1 MHPGTR
7 IAGVFFIEKFDNS
20 SILERRV
27 ISNRSSCNALDSQ
40 YGPRARNKPGSQV
53 VDYLKK
59 VDRTWLL
66 IGLIFL
72 AIAIGLPTHL
82 PKSLWFTAGN
92 LVSIAPFLLLSAS
105 VAGYL
110 EAAGADRLIGKIFS
124 DRVVLAI
131 GLAAIFGALSPFCSC
146 GVIPLIAALLVAGVP
161 LPAVMA
167 FWVASPI
174 MSPSMFVVTAAGLGV
189 DFAVVKMISAIAVGL
204 SAGGLTLLLQR
215 LGLFRN
221 SLRPISVSSCAG
233 EDPVLK
239 IKSGVTMWRVWKHPE
254 RVRVLKQKTLAM
266 VLFLGKW
273 LTLAFVL
280 ESLMITFVPAEL
292 LGQWLG
298 SGSAWAIPLAAVI
311 GVPAYLNGFVAVPV
325 VAGLIENGMTPGAA
339 LSFMLAGAMTSI
351 PAAIAVFSLVKRPLF
366 FWYVLLAL
374 IGAVTAGSAYQ
385 AFLNLI

>member
-1 MHPGTR
+1 MESK
-7 IAGVFFIEKFDNS
+7 VNS
-20 SILERRV
+20 S
-27 ISNRSSCNALDSQ
+27 RSRCDALDNQ
-40 YGPRARNKPGSQV
+40 YGPRAWNKPDRQV
-53 VDYLKK
+53 MDYLKTF
-59 VDRTWLL
+59 DRTWLL
-66 IGLIFL
+66 IGAIFL
-72 AIAIGLPTHL
+72 AIAIGLPAHL
-82 PKSLWFTAGN
+82 SKSLSFTASN
-92 LVSIAPFLLLSAS
+92 LVSIAPFLLLSAG

-110 EAAGADRLIGKIFS
+110 EAASADRLIGKIFS

-146 GVIPLIAALLVAGVP
+146 GIIPLIAALLVAGVP

-174 MSPSMFVVTAAGLGV
+174 MSPSMFVVTVAGLGTE
-189 DFAVVKMISAIAVGL
+189 FAVVKMVSAIAVGL

-215 LGLFRN
+215 LGLFGN
-221 SLRPISVSSCAG
+221 SLRPLSVSSCTG

-239 IKSGVTMWRVWKHPE
+239 IKTGVTAWRVWKHPE
-254 RVRVLKQKTLAM
+254 RVQVLKQKTLAM

-298 SGSAWAIPLAAVI
+298 SDSAWAIPLAAVI

-374 IGAVTAGSAYQ
+374 LGAITAGWAYQ
-385 AFLNLI
+385 LLLNLI

>member
-1 MHPGTR
+1 M
-7 IAGVFFIEKFDNS
+7 D
-20 SILERRV
+20 
-27 ISNRSSCNALDSQ
+27 C
-40 YGPRARNKPGSQV
+40 
-53 VDYLKK
+53 LKK
-59 VDRTWLL
+59 IDRTWLL

-72 AIAIGLPTHL
+72 AIAIGLPSHL
-82 PKSLWFTAGN
+82 LNSVRFTANN
-92 LVSIAPFLLLSAS
+92 LWSIAPFLLLSAT

-110 EAAGADRLIGKIFS
+110 EAAGADRMIGKVFS

-131 GLAAIFGALSPFCSC
+131 VSAAVFGALSPFCSC

-161 LPAVMA
+161 LAAVMA

-189 DFAVVKMISAIAVGL
+189 EFAVAKMFSAIAVGL
-204 SAGGLTLLLQR
+204 SAGGLTLLLQQM
-215 LGLFRN
+215 GVFR
-221 SLRPISVSSCAG
+221 SPLRSALVSSCAG
-233 EDPVLK
+233 DNPAH
-239 IKSGVTMWRVWKHPE
+239 R
-254 RVRVLKQKTLAM
+254 QKTSAM

-280 ESLMITFVPAEL
+280 ESLMITYVPAEL

-298 SGSAWAIPLAAVI
+298 SGSMWAIPLSAVI

-325 VAGLIENGMTPGAA
+325 VAGLIENGMTPAAA
-339 LSFMLAGAMTSI
+339 LTFMLAGAMTSI

-374 IGAVTAGSAYQ
+374 IGAITAGWAYQ
-385 AFLNLI
+385 AFLVLT

>member
-1 MHPGTR
+1 MT
-7 IAGVFFIEKFDNS
+7 
-20 SILERRV
+20 
-27 ISNRSSCNALDSQ
+27 SNQTNCNTLDSQ
-40 YGPRARNKPGSQV
+40 YGPRVLSKSGNPV
-53 VDYLKK
+53 MEYLKRI
-59 VDRTWLL
+59 DRTWLF

-72 AIAIGLPTHL
+72 AISIGLPSHWLT
-82 PKSLWFTAGN
+82 SVQFTASN
-92 LVSIAPFLLLSAS
+92 LWSIFPFLLLSAT

-110 EAAGADRLIGKIFS
+110 EAAGADQLIGKIFS
-124 DRVVLAI
+124 DRVFLAI
-131 GLAAIFGALSPFCSC
+131 AAAAFFGALSPFCSC

-189 DFAVVKMISAIAVGL
+189 NFAIVKMISAISVGL
-204 SAGGLTLLLQR
+204 FAGGMTLLLQR
-215 LGLFRN
+215 LGFFRN
-221 SLRPISVSSCAG
+221 PVRPLSVSSCGDNAA
-233 EDPVLK
+233 EK
-239 IKSGVTMWRVWKHPE
+239 IKNTVTVWRVWRHPE
-254 RVRVLKQKTLAM
+254 RVQVLKQKTIAM

-280 ESLMITFVPAEL
+280 ESLMITYVPAEL

-298 SGSAWAIPLAAVI
+298 SDSTWAIPLSAVI

-325 VAGLIENGMTPGAA
+325 VAGLIENGMTPPAA

-366 FWYVLLAL
+366 FWYLLLAL
-374 IGAVTAGSAYQ
+374 NGAIASGWAYQ
-385 AFLNLI
+385 AFLILI

>member
-1 MHPGTR
+1 MDFKMNPNQ
-7 IAGVFFIEKFDNS
+7 A
-20 SILERRV
+20 
-27 ISNRSSCNALDSQ
+27 SCNALDSQ
-40 YGPRARNKPGSQV
+40 YGPLVRKKSGSRV
-53 VDYLKK
+53 MDILKK
-59 VDRTWLL
+59 IDRTWFF

-72 AIAIGLPTHL
+72 VIAIGLPSHWFN
-82 PKSLWFTAGN
+82 SLQFTASN
-92 LVSIAPFLLLSAS
+92 LWSISPFLLLSAT

-110 EAAGADRLIGKIFS
+110 EAAGADQLIGKVFS
-124 DRVVLAI
+124 DRVYLAI
-131 GLAAIFGALSPFCSC
+131 AAAAVFGALSPFCSC

-161 LPAVMA
+161 LAAVMA

-189 DFAVVKMISAIAVGL
+189 DFAVVKMISAISVGL
-204 SAGGLTLLLQR
+204 FAGGTTLLLQH
-215 LGLFRN
+215 LGLFAN
-221 SLRPISVSSCAG
+221 PLRPSPVSSCSGNPA
-233 EDPVLK
+233 DK
-239 IKSGVTMWRVWKHPE
+239 IKNTVTAWRVWQHPE
-254 RVRVLKQKTLAM
+254 RVRVFWQKTLAM

-280 ESLMITFVPAEL
+280 ESLMVTYVPAEL

-298 SGSAWAIPLAAVI
+298 SGSTWAVPLSAVI

-325 VAGLIENGMTPGAA
+325 VAGLIENGMTPAAA

-374 IGAVTAGSAYQ
+374 IGAIAAGWAYQ
-385 AFLNLI
+385 AVLILI

>member
-1 MHPGTR
+1 M
-7 IAGVFFIEKFDNS
+7 
-20 SILERRV
+20 
-27 ISNRSSCNALDSQ
+27 ISNQSSCDTLDGRYRPLTRS
-40 YGPRARNKPGSQV
+40 KPGSQV
-53 VDYLKK
+53 MDYLKRI
-59 VDRTWLL
+59 DRTWLL

-72 AIAIGLPTHL
+72 AIAIGLPSHFSE
-82 PKSLWFTAGN
+82 SLWFTASSLSG
-92 LVSIAPFLLLSAS
+92 IAPFLLLSAS

-110 EAAGADRLIGKIFS
+110 EAAGADRLIGRIFS

-161 LPAVMA
+161 LAAVMA

-233 EDPVLK
+233 DNLTHK
-239 IKSGVTMWRVWKHPE
+239 IKSAVTAWRVWKHPE
-254 RVRVLKQKTLAM
+254 RVRVMKQKTFAM

-298 SGSAWAIPLAAVI
+298 SGSTWAIPLSAVI

-366 FWYVLLAL
+366 AWYLLLAL
-374 IGAVTAGSAYQ
+374 VGAITAGWTYQ
-385 AFLNLI
+385 AFLNLV

>member
-1 MHPGTR
+1 M
-7 IAGVFFIEKFDNS
+7 S
-20 SILERRV
+20 S
-27 ISNRSSCNALDSQ
+27 NQASCNALDSQ
-40 YGPRARNKPGSQV
+40 YGPLVRKKSGSRV
-53 VDYLKK
+53 MDILKK
-59 VDRTWLL
+59 IDRTWFF

-72 AIAIGLPTHL
+72 AIAIGLPSHWFN
-82 PKSLWFTAGN
+82 SLQFTASN
-92 LVSIAPFLLLSAS
+92 LWSIFPFLLLSAT

-110 EAAGADRLIGKIFS
+110 EAAGADRLIGKVFS
-124 DRVVLAI
+124 DRVFLAI
-131 GLAAIFGALSPFCSC
+131 AAAAVFGALSPFCSC

-161 LPAVMA
+161 LAAVMA

-189 DFAVVKMISAIAVGL
+189 DFAVVKMISAISIGL
-204 SAGGLTLLLQR
+204 FAGGTTLLLQH
-215 LGLFRN
+215 LGLFAN
-221 SLRPISVSSCAG
+221 PLRLSPVSSSGGNPA
-233 EDPVLK
+233 DK
-239 IKSGVTMWRVWKHPE
+239 IRNTVTAWRVWQHPE
-254 RVRVLKQKTLAM
+254 RVQVLWQKTLAM

-280 ESLMITFVPAEL
+280 ESLMVTYVPAEL

-298 SGSAWAIPLAAVI
+298 SGSTWAVPLSAVI

-325 VAGLIENGMTPGAA
+325 VAGLIENGMTPAAA

-374 IGAVTAGSAYQ
+374 IGAIAAGWAYQ
-385 AFLNLI
+385 AILILI

>member
-1 MHPGTR
+1 MT
-7 IAGVFFIEKFDNS
+7 
-20 SILERRV
+20 
-27 ISNRSSCNALDSQ
+27 SNQTNCNTLDSQ
-40 YGPRARNKPGSQV
+40 YGPRVLSKPGNPV
-53 VDYLKK
+53 LEYLKRI
-59 VDRTWLL
+59 DRTWLF

-72 AIAIGLPTHL
+72 AISIGLPSHWLT
-82 PKSLWFTAGN
+82 SVQFTASN
-92 LVSIAPFLLLSAS
+92 LWSIFPFLLLSAT

-124 DRVVLAI
+124 DRVFLAI
-131 GLAAIFGALSPFCSC
+131 AAAAFFGALSPFCSC

-174 MSPSMFVVTAAGLGV
+174 MSPSMFVVTAAGLGMN
-189 DFAVVKMISAIAVGL
+189 FAVVKMISAISVGL
-204 SAGGLTLLLQR
+204 FSGGMTFLLQR
-215 LGLFRN
+215 LGFFRN
-221 SLRPISVSSCAG
+221 NVRPLSVSSCGDNAA
-233 EDPVLK
+233 EK
-239 IKSGVTMWRVWKHPE
+239 IKNAVTVWRVWRHPE
-254 RVRVLKQKTLAM
+254 RVQALKQKTFAM

-280 ESLMITFVPAEL
+280 ESLMITYVPAEL

-298 SGSAWAIPLAAVI
+298 SDSAWAIPLSAVI

-325 VAGLIENGMTPGAA
+325 VAGLIENGMTPPAA

-366 FWYVLLAL
+366 FWYLLLAL
-374 IGAVTAGSAYQ
+374 TGAIASGWAYQ
-385 AFLNLI
+385 AFLILI

>member
-1 MHPGTR
+1 MT
-7 IAGVFFIEKFDNS
+7 
-20 SILERRV
+20 
-27 ISNRSSCNALDSQ
+27 SNQSSCNPLDSQ
-40 YGPRARNKPGSQV
+40 YGRPAWPTPRSQV
-53 VDYLKK
+53 IEYLKK
-59 VDRTWLL
+59 IDRTWLV

-72 AIAIGLPTHL
+72 AIAIGLPAHL
-82 PKSLWFTAGN
+82 WKSVEFTASN
-92 LVSIAPFLLLSAS
+92 LWSISPFLLLSAT

-110 EAAGADRLIGKIFS
+110 EAAGADRLIGKVFS
-124 DRVVLAI
+124 DRVFLAI
-131 GLAAIFGALSPFCSC
+131 AAAAVFGALSPFCSC

-189 DFAVVKMISAIAVGL
+189 DFAVVKMISAISVGL
-204 SAGGLTLLLQR
+204 FAGGMTLLLQH

-221 SLRPISVSSCAG
+221 PLRPSLVSSCGGNPA
-233 EDPVLK
+233 DK
-239 IKSGVTMWRVWKHPE
+239 ITNTVTAWRVWQHPE
-254 RVRVLKQKTLAM
+254 RLQVLKQKTTDM

-280 ESLMITFVPAEL
+280 ESLMVTYVPAEL

-298 SGSAWAIPLAAVI
+298 SDSTWAVPLSAVI

-325 VAGLIENGMTPGAA
+325 VAGLIENGMTSPAA

-374 IGAVTAGSAYQ
+374 IGAIAAGLAYQ
-385 AFLNLI
+385 AILMMI

>member
-1 MHPGTR
+1 VEGQ
-7 IAGVFFIEKFDNS
+7 
-20 SILERRV
+20 
-27 ISNRSSCNALDSQ
+27 NR
-40 YGPRARNKPGSQV
+40 PRTWSEPGSPV
-53 VDYLKK
+53 VGYLKMI
-59 VDRTWLL
+59 DRTWLL

-72 AIAIGLPTHL
+72 AIAIGLPSHFSA
-82 PKSLWFTAGN
+82 SLWFTASN
-92 LVSIAPFLLLSAS
+92 LLGIAPFLLLSAS

-131 GLAAIFGALSPFCSC
+131 SLAAVFGALSPFCSC

-161 LPAVMA
+161 LAAVMA

-174 MSPSMFVVTAAGLGV
+174 MSPSMFVVTASGLGV
-189 DFAVVKMISAIAVGL
+189 DFAIIKMLSAIAVGL

-215 LGLFRN
+215 LGQFRN
-221 SLRPISVSSCAG
+221 PLRPIAMSSCTG
-233 EDPVLK
+233 DDPVDK
-239 IKSGVTMWRVWKHPE
+239 IKNSVTVWRIWKDPE
-254 RVRVLKQKTLAM
+254 RVQVMKQKTFAM

-298 SGSAWAIPLAAVI
+298 SGSTWAIPLSAAI

-351 PAAIAVFSLVKRPLF
+351 PAAIAVFSLVRRPLF
-366 FWYVLLAL
+366 VWYVLLAL
-374 IGAVTAGSAYQ
+374 IGAIAAGWTYQ
-385 AFLNLI
+385 AFLNLN